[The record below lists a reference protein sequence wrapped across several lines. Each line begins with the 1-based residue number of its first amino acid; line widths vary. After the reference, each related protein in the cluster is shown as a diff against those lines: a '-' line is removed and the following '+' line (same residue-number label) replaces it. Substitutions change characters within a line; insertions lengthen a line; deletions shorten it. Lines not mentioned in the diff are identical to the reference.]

1 MRNASDMLHALEL
14 LPDPTGDAAIRR
26 DWQLLRDAGLPSQLD
41 HTGATNAPH
50 LTLVAAPDVEPAVDA
65 CSPVTSLLPV
75 EVRASGLLLLGGRR
89 VTIARAIDVPDA
101 LVAAVMELRATTPD
115 LPHQGWLPHLT
126 LARRVERADVQKAV
140 DVLGH
145 DDVVLRLTTLR
156 RWNPDTH
163 SVSTLT

>member
-50 LTLVAAPDVEPAVDA
+50 LTLVAAPDVGPAADA
-65 CSPVTSLLPV
+65 AAVVTDLLPV

-101 LVAAVMELRATTPD
+101 LLKAVVELCGLVPE

-126 LARRVERADVQKAV
+126 LARRLDRVDVQKAV

-145 DDVVLRLTTLR
+145 DDVTLTLTTLR
-156 RWNPDTH
+156 RWNPDRRTAA
-163 SVSTLT
+163 LLL